1 MKDNLKKFLEE
12 AWKNEELKEKLL
24 KITDPDTA
32 VEQTIAVAKEYGF
45 TLAEEDF
52 EENSQDESDE
62 DLSFDELEAVAGGFS
77 DDETAVGWGD
87 LPNGCFCVIVGAAKG
102 CGCFFWGAAHKD

>member
-62 DLSFDELEAVAGGFS
+62 DLSFDELEAVAGG
-77 DDETAVGWGD
+77 ETTYIGPGLGNVGD
-87 LPNGCFCVIVGAAKG
+87 GCYCVIIGAAKG
-102 CGCFFWGAAHKD
+102 CGCCLVGSSDKS